1 MNDPDP
7 ANPELEM
14 DDEAIAAEIERR
26 ERLMLRWPLLLGTAA
41 VLYGSL
47 MIVYVVIRLLSI
59 LYLYSL
65 SLEVP
70 PSPLLL
76 AAQFFPVVTGLL
88 LGGVL
93 FLAGIILLRRR
104 LLGPRLLNLWAIA
117 MLAAILGTLFL
128 RLNTLPDFVERQA
141 VVYERARAVEAAGA
155 PSPGESGAFPVRM
168 MPPLD
173 EEQLVIDSSRL
184 FVAFA
189 IMGACGPGVFALV
202 LNLPRIRRTWVGW
215 D

>member
-1 MNDPDP
+1 MTDPD
-7 ANPELEM
+7 AADPELEM

-88 LGGVL
+88 LGAVL

-189 IMGACGPGVFALV
+189 IMGASGPGIFALV
-202 LNLPRIRRTWVGW
+202 LNLPRIRRTWVEW